1 MKLIIFTGLLL
12 FAIVSLT
19 EAEAESERACIPQYG
34 ECVKASGNCCSNLS
48 CDCYG
53 RFKDGKEIGR
63 NCFCLEKGVTYKI
76 EK

>member
-1 MKLIIFTGLLL
+1 MKTMIFAGLVL
-12 FAIVSLT
+12 FAIISFIEV
-19 EAEAESERACIPQYG
+19 EAESGRACLAEYA
-34 ECVKASGNCCSNLS
+34 ECVNAPGNCCSNLS

-63 NCFCLEKGVTYKI
+63 NCFCLEKGVIYKR

>member
-1 MKLIIFTGLLL
+1 MKLTIFTALVI
-12 FAIVSLT
+12 FAIVSFT
-19 EAEAESERACIPQYG
+19 QAEAENERACLAEYA
-34 ECVKASGNCCSNLS
+34 ECVNAPVNCCSNLS

-63 NCFCLEKGVTYKI
+63 NCFCLEKGVIYKR